1 MMLRTKKS
9 AVIGWS
15 YLDSWLATFP
25 GYLFTV
31 VAAIPMAALGW
42 FLIAKGFHR
51 ENVFI
56 FVVPLAVLLGFC
68 LEASVKA
75 ILIQKRRK
83 FQPTY
88 ASHVQYACFG
98 TAAIESFQ
106 VGLWVK
112 GRDHNVT
119 PLDLLLLGKTA
130 SLIILLII
138 FYLLP

>member
-9 AVIGWS
+9 AAIGSSW
-15 YLDSWLATFP
+15 LDSWLATFP

-31 VAAIPMAALGW
+31 VAAIPAAALGW
-42 FLIAKGFHR
+42 VLIAKGFDR

-106 VGLWVK
+106 VGLL
-112 GRDHNVT
+112 GESRDHNAT
-119 PLDLLLLGKTA
+119 PVELLLLGKTA
-130 SLIILLII
+130 RLTMTTNT
-138 FYLLP
+138 